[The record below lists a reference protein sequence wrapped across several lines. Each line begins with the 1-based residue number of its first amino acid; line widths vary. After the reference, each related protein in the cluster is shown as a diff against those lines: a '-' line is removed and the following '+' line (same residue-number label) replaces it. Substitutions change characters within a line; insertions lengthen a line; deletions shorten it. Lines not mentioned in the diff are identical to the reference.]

1 MHHVMF
7 GRAPKLEYQHPNE
20 SSLGMLG
27 APSQDPRTNATC
39 SFLFIAVVS
48 IEPNC
53 GPLVRGHGFQ
63 DTRASQKHLSE
74 QLQSLEQNVVL
85 KDRVRIT
92 GLVAVRK
99 RDEGDFDC

>member
-1 MHHVMF
+1 MW
-7 GRAPKLEYQHPNE
+7 PIC
-20 SSLGMLG
+20 
-27 APSQDPRTNATC
+27 T
-39 SFLFIAVVS
+39 I
-48 IEPNC
+48 
-53 GPLVRGHGFQ
+53 LVRGHGVQ

>member
-1 MHHVMF
+1 MQHVRF
-7 GRAPKLEYQHPNE
+7 YLSQ
-20 SSLGMLG
+20 LC
-27 APSQDPRTNATC
+27 PS
-39 SFLFIAVVS
+39 
-48 IEPNC
+48 NC
-53 GPLVRGHGFQ
+53 GPLVRGHGVQ

-99 RDEGDFDC
+99 RDEGDFDY